1 MTRTKGILDESTG
14 GLRFVLRQH
23 GKDRARAVG
32 DALAA
37 HADVQ
42 TLRVGD
48 VKPEHLTGLSLLI
61 VGSPTRAFS
70 ASPATKAWLKALVP
84 NSLSGVKVTAFDT
97 RADMNDVNSR
107 ALTAFVKLF
116 GYAAEPIAAGLTK
129 RGGMLVIPAEGFFIK
144 DKEGP
149 LKDGEIERAT
159 AWGRQIAA
167 KV

>member
-1 MTRTKGILDESTG
+1 MKALVVYDSFFGNTEKI
-14 GLRFVLRQH
+14 
-23 GKDRARAVG
+23 ARAVG

-37 HADVQ
+37 QADVQ

-48 VKPEHLTGLSLLI
+48 VKLGHLAGLSLLI
-61 VGSPTRAFS
+61 VGSPTRSFS
-70 ASPATKAWLKALVP
+70 ASPATKAWLKALAP
-84 NSLSGVKVTAFDT
+84 NSLRGVKVATFDT

-129 RGGMLVIPAEGFFIK
+129 RGGTLVIPAEGFFIV

>member
-1 MTRTKGILDESTG
+1 MKALVVYDSFFGNTQKIACAIGDAI
-14 GLRFVLRQH
+14 
-23 GKDRARAVG
+23 G
-32 DALAA
+32 DALASQ
-37 HADVQ
+37 ADVL

-48 VKPEHLTGLSLLI
+48 VKPGHLMGLSLLV
-61 VGSPTRAFS
+61 VGSPTRSFS
-70 ASPATKAWLKALVP
+70 ASPATKAWLKALAP
-84 NSLSGVKVTAFDT
+84 NSLRGVKVAAFDT

-116 GYAAEPIAAGLTK
+116 GYAAEPIANSLTK
-129 RGGMLVIPAEGFFIK
+129 RGGALVVPPEGFFIK

-167 KV
+167 KA

>member
-1 MTRTKGILDESTG
+1 MKALVVYDSFFGNTEKIAL
-14 GLRFVLRQH
+14 
-23 GKDRARAVG
+23 AIG
-32 DALAA
+32 DALSSQG
-37 HADVQ
+37 DVQ

-48 VKPEHLTGLSLLI
+48 VKPEHLAGLDLLV

-70 ASPATKAWLKALVP
+70 ASPATKAWLKALAP
-84 NSLSGVKVTAFDT
+84 NSLRGVRVAAFDT

-116 GYAAEPIAAGLTK
+116 GYAAEPIANSLTK

>member
-1 MTRTKGILDESTG
+1 MKALMVYDSFFGNTEKIACAIGDAI
-14 GLRFVLRQH
+14 
-23 GKDRARAVG
+23 G
-32 DALAA
+32 DALVAQ
-37 HADVQ
+37 ADVR

-48 VKPEHLTGLSLLI
+48 VKPGHLMGLSLLV
-61 VGSPTRAFS
+61 VGSPTRSFS
-70 ASPATKAWLKALVP
+70 ASPATKAWLKALAP
-84 NSLSGVKVTAFDT
+84 NSLRGVKVAAFDT
-97 RADMNDVNSR
+97 RADMNDVDSR

-116 GYAAEPIAAGLTK
+116 GYAAEPIANSLTK
-129 RGGMLVIPAEGFFIK
+129 RGGTLVVPPEGFFIK